1 MLRISRKLLIYL
13 SSGTAHKP
21 IRRAA
26 MEDGAQP
33 VFAFGIIADIQY
45 ADIEDGLNFLRT
57 RKRFYRNSIQLLRN
71 ATRRWEEQR
80 VKCVLQLG
88 DIIDGFNKRHDASEQ
103 ALDTVIKEFEKS
115 SADVHHVWGNHEFYN
130 FCRET
135 LLASSL
141 NSAAKA
147 GCGSDLMA
155 DDIYA
160 YEFSPAPGFRF
171 VVLDS
176 YDVSL
181 IGRDESSEKY
191 KRSLKLLQEHND
203 NPDLNHPP
211 VFYGLEQRFVKF
223 NGGFS
228 REQLLWL
235 DEVLT
240 LADQKQERVTVFSH
254 LPVHPNATDPICLA
268 WNYEAM
274 LSMLRSHKSVVCFMA
289 GHDHDGGYYV
299 DESGVHHITLEG
311 VIETRPDSNAFGTVY
326 VYEDQM
332 VLKGS
337 GRISDK
343 VLKYP

>member
-1 MLRISRKLLIYL
+1 
-13 SSGTAHKP
+13 
-21 IRRAA
+21 

-211 VFYGLEQRFVKF
+211 G
-223 NGGFS
+223 
-228 REQLLWL
+228 
-235 DEVLT
+235 
-240 LADQKQERVTVFSH
+240 H